1 MADNVIQ
8 DTFAT
13 TYNDDYR
20 DSDNFY
26 KVLFNNGRPLQQR
39 ELNQLQTIINE
50 DVKGVG
56 SATFRDG
63 AAAVGGEIRVDNRAN
78 FIKLEY
84 NKCASN

>member
-26 KVLFNNGRPLQQR
+26 KVLFNNGRP
-39 ELNQLQTIINE
+39 
-50 DVKGVG
+50 
-56 SATFRDG
+56 
-63 AAAVGGEIRVDNRAN
+63 
-78 FIKLEY
+78 
-84 NKCASN
+84 

>member
-13 TYNDDYR
+13 TYSDDYR

-26 KVLFNNGRPLQQR
+26 KILFNNGRPLQQR

-56 SATFRDG
+56 SATFVM
-63 AAAVGGEIRVDNRAN
+63 AQQPLVVKFALIIEQT
-78 FIKLEY
+78 L
-84 NKCASN
+84 SN